1 MSDENPFEIDESIP
15 PEHVL
20 EELQWCKKEVGYA
33 KTETEGTPRRRLKE
47 VFNRLKQIQ
56 DTLDDMEEVLE

>member
-1 MSDENPFEIDESIP
+1 MSEENPFEIGESIP

-33 KTETEGTPRRRLKE
+33 KTETEATTNRRLTE
-47 VFNRLKQIQ
+47 VFKRLKQIQ
-56 DTLDDMEEVLE
+56 DTLDNMEDVLQ